1 MFSPYFIAIFLI
13 NGIDINEVPPSKV
26 LGVPGHVVTG
36 RSLSEGK
43 MSVSPDQRHA
53 ANLKRRSISDGRE
66 RHQCERK
73 LHVRSQFMMA
83 PEPDGSDAADTVNIA
98 REQRAIALIE
108 PFSAL
113 RIAQ

>member
-1 MFSPYFIAIFLI
+1 
-13 NGIDINEVPPSKV
+13 
-26 LGVPGHVVTG
+26 
-36 RSLSEGK
+36 
-43 MSVSPDQRHA
+43 
-53 ANLKRRSISDGRE
+53 
-66 RHQCERK
+66 
-73 LHVRSQFMMA
+73 MMA